1 MTYRLGMGISVRR
14 LTSDDWRTLRAV
26 RLAALADAPYAYGST
41 LVQEQAFTEQVWRDR
56 LDKAG
61 TLWAVAFLDE
71 EPVGMIGAFPTVTT
85 TVTTTVDTVV
95 TTVMLVAMWAHPD
108 HRGRGIG
115 DVLVTD
121 VVRWAAE
128 TGWSRVVLRVADGN
142 VAARRLF
149 LRHGF
154 VPTGQRA
161 PLESDPRVGTELLA
175 HAI

>member
-41 LVQEQAFTEQVWRDR
+41 LAREQTFTEQDWRDR

-61 TLWAVAFLDE
+61 TLWAVAVLDE
-71 EPVGMIGAFPTVTT
+71 EPVGMIGAFPTVP
-85 TVTTTVDTVV
+85 TTVDTVM
-95 TTVMLVAMWAHPD
+95 TTVMLVAMWVHPD
-108 HRGRGIG
+108 QRGRGIG
-115 DVLVTD
+115 DALVTD

-142 VAARRLF
+142 VAARGLF

-154 VPTGQRA
+154 VPTGLRA
-161 PLESDPRVGTELLA
+161 PLESDPRVGTELLS